1 MSTSVPPTPATGRIL
16 LVEDDR
22 DVRTIATRILR
33 RDGYEVVEATTG
45 REAVDVF
52 SRLDGH
58 VDLILTD
65 LVLPELGGRALI
77 DALAERGPVPPVV
90 FMSGY
95 GADAMGSQ
103 SILES
108 GDQFIEK
115 PFTAE
120 TLLACV
126 RAGIQAKTAEPRRAD

>member
-1 MSTSVPPTPATGRIL
+1 MPTPVSPTPAARRVL

-22 DVRTIATRILR
+22 HVRTVASRILR
-33 RDGYEVVEATTG
+33 RDGYEVIEATTG

-52 SRLDGH
+52 STLEGR

-65 LVLPELGGRALI
+65 LVLPELGGRALMR
-77 DALAERGPVPPVV
+77 ALAERGPVPPVV

-95 GADAMGSQ
+95 SAEAMGAQAS
-103 SILES
+103 LEV
-108 GDQFIEK
+108 GEQFLEK

-120 TLLACV
+120 VLLARV
-126 RAGIQAKTAEPRRAD
+126 REGLLAKSRAG

>member
-1 MSTSVPPTPATGRIL
+1 MPTPASPTPAARRVL

-22 DVRTIATRILR
+22 DVRAVASRILR
-33 RDGYEVVEATTG
+33 RGGYEVIEATTG

-52 SRLDGH
+52 STLEGR

-65 LVLPELGGRALI
+65 LVLPELGGRALMR
-77 DALAERGPVPPVV
+77 ALAERGPVPPVV

-95 GADAMGSQ
+95 SAEAMGPQASV
-103 SILES
+103 EA
-108 GDQFIEK
+108 GEQFLEK

-120 TLLACV
+120 MLLARV
-126 RAGIQAKTAEPRRAD
+126 RGGLLAKPRAR

>member
-1 MSTSVPPTPATGRIL
+1 MPTPVPPTRAAARIL

-52 SRLDGH
+52 SKLDGQ

-65 LVLPELGGRALI
+65 LVLPELSGRALI
-77 DALAERGPVPPVV
+77 DALAQRGPVPPVV

-95 GADAMGSQ
+95 SADAMGTQ
-103 SILES
+103 SMLES

-120 TLLACV
+120 TLLASV
-126 RAGIQAKTAEPRRAD
+126 RAGIHTKMGESGRAD